1 MKSEF
6 EYIGILYRF
15 GAHIIDGIVLGIIF
29 FILGA
34 GITGSPTWSIFG
46 PAAAA
51 LTAANGVIVFLYFWI
66 LEGTFGTTLGKK
78 ALKIKVV
85 KEDGQPCG
93 IGASFIRNILR
104 IIDILP
110 FIYIIG
116 MILIARSDK
125 KQRLGD
131 RAAHTIVI
139 KEGTQRESVPTT
151 APTPTE
157 ETKYCLSC
165 GKKIPSEAVHCPQ
178 CGAKQ

>member
-1 MKSEF
+1 M
-6 EYIGILYRF
+6 
-15 GAHIIDGIVLGIIF
+15 
-29 FILGA
+29 
-34 GITGSPTWSIFG
+34 
-46 PAAAA
+46 
-51 LTAANGVIVFLYFWI
+51 
-66 LEGTFGTTLGKK
+66 
-78 ALKIKVV
+78 
-85 KEDGQPCG
+85 
-93 IGASFIRNILR
+93 GASFIRNILR

-139 KEGTQRESVPTT
+139 KEGTQREFTPTQ

-165 GKKIPSEAVHCPQ
+165 GKKIPSEAELQGMSLERMLQEVTPIILS
-178 CGAKQ
+178 AMEDFVEN